1 MIKRNM
7 EKKKG
12 TTRKRKRNPNIS
24 VIGIK
29 VDG

>member
-7 EKKKG
+7 EKKG
-12 TTRKRKRNPNIS
+12 ATRKHKRNPNIS